1 MTFRNCSNTIEH
13 PEAYERAIRARMIAN
28 AAKTWRLNTERAAE
42 IEDALHPGRTYN
54 DYGHPTYTDNFI
66 GSLARAFDSFGK
78 LTPNQC
84 AAILRGIDARAE
96 RKAQYAAQNAALSAT
111 RAHIG
116 TIGEKIT
123 VTLTMKKIIQLEG
136 MQFGR
141 HPSVTYIHIM
151 EDADRNVFVY
161 KGTAAAFAVD
171 EGETVTV
178 TATVKEHSVRNDTKQ
193 TIIQRPKA
201 V

>member
-28 AAKTWRLNTERAAE
+28 AAKTWRQNTARAAE
-42 IEDALHPGRTYN
+42 IEDALHPGRTYD
-54 DYGHPTYTDNFI
+54 DYGHMRYADNFI

-84 AAILRGIDARAE
+84 AAILKGIDARAE
-96 RKAQYAAQNAALSAT
+96 RRAQFAAQDAALAAT
-111 RAHIG
+111 RRHIG
-116 TIGEKIT
+116 TVGEKIT

-136 MQFGR
+136 MPFGGR
-141 HPSVTYIHIM
+141 PSVTYIHIM

-161 KGTAAAFAVD
+161 KGTAAAFAID
-171 EGETVTV
+171 KGETVTV
-178 TATVKEHSVRNDTKQ
+178 TATVKEHGERNGTKQ